1 VFHIAFFA
9 FFSKIYYAWSIYI
22 YVCRM
27 PGVKKSKK
35 ITSEALK
42 QEILSQEE
50 VREYQSER
58 FSKIEDQVKK

>member
-1 VFHIAFFA
+1 
-9 FFSKIYYAWSIYI
+9 
-22 YVCRM
+22 M